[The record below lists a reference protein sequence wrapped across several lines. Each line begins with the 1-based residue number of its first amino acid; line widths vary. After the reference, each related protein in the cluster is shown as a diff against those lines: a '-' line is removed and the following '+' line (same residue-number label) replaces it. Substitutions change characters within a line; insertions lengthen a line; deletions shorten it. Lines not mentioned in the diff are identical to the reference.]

1 MRTTTIRS
9 LYFGLALA
17 SFASSAITQTT
28 DAGRGIYDTA
38 CARCHGGD
46 GQGGES
52 GPSVLLQISARTD
65 EDLAEYLR
73 EGTPERG
80 MPPVSLGQ
88 DDLNRLIGYLRALVP
103 LFTPGPA
110 EVDRRAL
117 TLADGG
123 TLAGVVINEGLT
135 DLQLRDDGGAIRL
148 LRKLP
153 GSRYR
158 EVTSDVDWP
167 SYHGETLGNRYS
179 ELSQINQGNVSHV
192 GPVWSFPLPVTGWVQ
207 TTPVVED
214 GIMYVSS
221 ANEAWALDAGTG
233 RQIWHYQRPRT
244 QGLSGNASFGV
255 NRGVALADDKVFML
269 TDNSHMIALGKS
281 DGSLLW
287 ETVMADWN
295 ENYNSTNAPL
305 VAGRVVVGGHAGGDE
320 GVRGFLSAYDIETG
334 AEAWRFWT
342 IPDPG
347 APGSE
352 TWDNEEALEHG
363 AGATWMTG
371 SYDPDLNIVYW
382 PTGNPGPDFFGD
394 NRAGDNLYT
403 DSVIALDADSGELLW
418 YYQFTPHDVHDWDAQ
433 EPLALIDTD
442 WQGEPR
448 KLLIQANRNGFFYVL
463 DRVTGELLLA
473 RPFLEKLN
481 WAAGIDESGR
491 PILNELPLTPVGETY
506 VCPGF
511 QGGTNWYSTSW
522 NPGTGYYYI
531 QALERCM
538 LFSKRDQEWVRH
550 GSYMGGTARQAP
562 GEGFEKTV
570 RAIDIQT
577 GEVVFD
583 IPQGPAPSTASAGLL
598 TTASGLIFFGENSGS
613 FVAADTAT
621 GEILWQFQSNHTWR
635 SSPMTYMFDGK
646 QYVAVAMGTT
656 ITAFGLLE

>member
-1 MRTTTIRS
+1 
-9 LYFGLALA
+9 
-17 SFASSAITQTT
+17 
-28 DAGRGIYDTA
+28 
-38 CARCHGGD
+38 
-46 GQGGES
+46 
-52 GPSVLLQISARTD
+52 
-65 EDLAEYLR
+65 
-73 EGTPERG
+73 
-80 MPPVSLGQ
+80 
-88 DDLNRLIGYLRALVP
+88 
-103 LFTPGPA
+103 
-110 EVDRRAL
+110 
-117 TLADGG
+117 
-123 TLAGVVINEGLT
+123 
-135 DLQLRDDGGAIRL
+135 
-148 LRKLP
+148 
-153 GSRYR
+153 
-158 EVTSDVDWP
+158 
-167 SYHGETLGNRYS
+167 
-179 ELSQINQGNVSHV
+179 
-192 GPVWSFPLPVTGWVQ
+192 
-207 TTPVVED
+207 
-214 GIMYVSS
+214 
-221 ANEAWALDAGTG
+221 
-233 RQIWHYQRPRT
+233 
-244 QGLSGNASFGV
+244 
-255 NRGVALADDKVFML
+255 
-269 TDNSHMIALGKS
+269 
-281 DGSLLW
+281 
-287 ETVMADWN
+287 
-295 ENYNSTNAPL
+295 
-305 VAGRVVVGGHAGGDE
+305 
-320 GVRGFLSAYDIETG
+320 
-334 AEAWRFWT
+334 
-342 IPDPG
+342 
-347 APGSE
+347 
-352 TWDNEEALEHG
+352 
-363 AGATWMTG
+363 
-371 SYDPDLNIVYW
+371 
-382 PTGNPGPDFFGD
+382 PGPDFFGD

-433 EPLALIDTD
+433 EPLALIDTE
-442 WQGEPR
+442 WRGEPR

-473 RPFLEKLN
+473 KSFLEKLN

-538 LFSKRDQEWVRH
+538 LFSKRDQAWVRH

-583 IPQGPAPSTASAGLL
+583 IPQAPAPSTASAGLL